1 MNKIIS
7 SVWNEIWIRKL
18 NQCVE
23 FNECFLIAVWLHAP
37 ALFKWIF
44 ITTLENMVF
53 SSKSHPLLIC
63 LMSFRK
69 HIVFPIC
76 PKWCLHVHSTHPFL
90 MSYALSV
97 PLSTCR
103 ISSYS
108 IRISL
113 RFNVTTMFQSKIL
126 QPRLAVQNMKRSKS
140 RKRSSIPQI
149 YSSYPRIITQ
159 SR

>member
-1 MNKIIS
+1 MFSNS
-7 SVWNEIWIRKL
+7 
-18 NQCVE
+18 
-23 FNECFLIAVWLHAP
+23 LHAL

-44 ITTLENMVF
+44 IITLENMVF
-53 SSKSHPLLIC
+53 SSKSHPLIC
-63 LMSFRK
+63 LVSFRK
-69 HIVFPIC
+69 HIVFSIC

-103 ISSYS
+103 ISSCS

-113 RFNVTTMFQSKIL
+113 RFNVTIMFQSKIL
-126 QPRLAVQNMKRSKS
+126 QLRLAVQSMKRSKS
-140 RKRSSIPQI
+140 RKRSSTPQI